1 MDRALKERIVGA
13 VVLVAIVVLVVPVF
27 LDGPPPESRTIS
39 EPVTLPG
46 QSREPGARR
55 TVVLDRDRDQPMPE
69 APAPDAGRRAQP
81 AADPVASARNA
92 RPEAEPAS
100 AGAGASGEEETG
112 AATAAKEETAA
123 AASEASS
130 AGAGPQVAVAAGT
143 PAEPAR
149 STPSGD
155 GGRDAAPAAAPAAS
169 ATGMWAVQLGSFSNK
184 ANADR
189 LAAGLREKGYAAF
202 LSRHATASG
211 EVHRVRVGPQ
221 EDRASAEA
229 VAARL
234 AGEGIK
240 GQVVPHP

>member
-92 RPEAEPAS
+92 RPEAEPA
-100 AGAGASGEEETG
+100 GASGEEETG

-123 AASEASS
+123 AASEASA
-130 AGAGPQVAVAAGT
+130 AGAGPQAAVAAST